1 MDAAGSLADLI
12 ALSAEIEH
20 AAVIDETGVVLA
32 ATGTSSVGERLAR
45 AAAELL
51 DAAPTASADIAHVE
65 VGLAAGSVFAVRDGG
80 RIAVATTRPEP
91 ASALVLHDLRTL
103 LQRTKAEADGA

>member
-1 MDAAGSLADLI
+1 MDAAGNLAELV
-12 ALSAEIEH
+12 ALSSEIEQ
-20 AAVIDETGVVLA
+20 AAIIDETGLVLA
-32 ATGTSSVGERLAR
+32 ATASSDGERLAR

-51 DAAPTASADIAHVE
+51 DVAPTASAHIAHVE
-65 VGLAAGSVFAVRDGG
+65 VDLAGGSVFALRDAG
-80 RIAVATTRPEP
+80 RVAVATTGPEP